1 MDSNNKD
8 VSSMFVPLKLA
19 IISTYNTLKFIT
31 GTFTNIRTKGNAMD
45 SISILSPYGH
55 SGLPITNMNAF
66 ISPAE
71 DSNKQYF
78 CLGFQNTMPPVPY
91 TPVMG
96 ESWNFSKVYT
106 LMYKNIGLVAYRNN
120 DTGYHATLVSGEW
133 MGKILTDLIDDNNK
147 NTDSTSIRGW
157 INTVLIPQL
166 AAQSP
171 PIVITPIA
179 VNPTL
184 VTDKSAITA
193 NHILIT
199 DDGTLP

>member
-1 MDSNNKD
+1 MTKP
-8 VSSMFVPLKLA
+8 VTQMFVPLKKA
-19 IISTYNTLKFIT
+19 IISTYKTLKFIT
-31 GTFTNIRTKGNAMD
+31 GTFNNIRAKGNPVD
-45 SISILSPYGH
+45 SVSVLSPYGH
-55 SGLPITNMNAF
+55 GSFPVTNMNAF
-66 ISPAE
+66 ISPVE

-78 CLGFQNTMPPVPY
+78 CLGFQNVIPPIDGF
-91 TPVMG
+91 TPVEG
-96 ESWNFSKVYT
+96 ESWNFSKKYT
-106 LMYKNIGLVAYRNN
+106 LVYYNTGLIAYRNEAG
-120 DTGYHATLVSGEW
+120 TYQATLVSGEW

-147 NTDSTSIRGW
+147 DVDATSIRGW

-184 VTDKSAITA
+184 TSDKTAITD
-193 NHILIT
+193 NEILIT